1 MLALTLAALLQVET
15 LDGAV
20 VLKQDGA
27 EVLRYQTEKPSG
39 SKLSVESACY
49 FHPLTTPKG
58 TVITDVAPD
67 DHKHHRGVFFA
78 WVEMHGAKDAD
89 FWGWGQHAPKDRRRV
104 VHRESKEDAG
114 ALLIRNDWVAE
125 DTVVMREEVRATS
138 KTDGDLRVVDLAYT
152 LTPEADTAVARW
164 AFSGFVVRTRK
175 DGKITAEGPDGE
187 VKRPSP
193 KHTDPASNWPDAP
206 WYAFSMELKDGAK
219 AGVAVVNHPKNLP
232 TSWHVVKGI
241 GMLNPAVCAPAALSL
256 KAKEPV
262 VLRYRVVTFD
272 GALPRERLN
281 ALAAELAR

>member
-1 MLALTLAALLQVET
+1 MIAWMMAVLLQA
-15 LDGAV
+15 DGAV

-27 EVLRYQTEKPSG
+27 EVLRYQTEKPPG

-58 TVITDVAPD
+58 VVITDVAPD

-89 FWGWGQHAPKDRRRV
+89 FWGWGQHAPKKDRRV
-104 VHRESKEDAG
+104 VHRESKEDGG

-125 DTVVMREEVRATS
+125 DTVMMREEIRATAR
-138 KTDGDLRVVDLAYT
+138 TDGDLRIVDLAYT
-152 LTPEADTAVARW
+152 LTPEADTTVARW

-175 DGKITAEGPDGE
+175 DGKITVQGPEGE

-206 WYAFSMELKDGAK
+206 WYAFAMELKDGTA
-219 AGVAVVNHPKNLP
+219 AGVAVMGHPSNLP
-232 TSWHVVKGI
+232 ASWHVVKGI
-241 GMLNPAVCAPAALSL
+241 GMLNPAVCAPSALSL

-262 VLRYRVVTFD
+262 VLRYRIVAFD
-272 GALPRERLN
+272 GLLPRERLD
-281 ALAAELAR
+281 ALAADRAR